1 MFLFF
6 ILAFVSHQRQQYPAC
21 EAFVVPNFLRPNK
34 LLFQQQLLQQP
45 RHTTTS
51 SSSRLYG
58 MVIDPP
64 SKKGG
69 SIEGEEQKNATTDE
83 GLSWKAV
90 DGGFIPN
97 ISKQIRLFRQ
107 KRKERKLLQKQ
118 QQQQQQQEEEQ
129 QQLQRSTTPLDSNIY
144 SSSSTSSS
152 IDTDV
157 KSTTATTATD
167 DNNTYLGGVLQV
179 TDIMQYKKE
188 IVDVDDRI
196 VAVRFYARKFNCYGS
211 WTLLF

>member
-1 MFLFF
+1 MFFFF

-34 LLFQQQLLQQP
+34 LLFQQQPLQQP

-97 ISKQIRLFRQ
+97 VSKQIRLFRQ

-118 QQQQQQQEEEQ
+118 QQEEEEEEK
-129 QQLQRSTTPLDSNIY
+129 LQRSTTPMDSNT
-144 SSSSTSSS
+144 SSSSSSSSS
-152 IDTDV
+152 IETDV
-157 KSTTATTATD
+157 KSTTTTITD

-188 IVDVDDRI
+188 VVDVDDRI

-211 WTLLF
+211 WMLLF